1 VRGARIGITADRR
14 AAEQAALVESLG
26 GVPVLGPSLAADE
39 PGDDDALA
47 PQLERAL
54 AAPLDRVVFL
64 TGVGA
69 TLTIGLAARRGL
81 EQRLRESLA
90 AAQVVVRGPKPRR
103 ALRAAGVRV
112 DRMADP
118 PSALLIRDELLREEL
133 ADRRV
138 LLQGYGDDVERVAG
152 PLRAAGAE
160 VIVIHPY
167 TAGWPADPGPAQELA
182 RQAADGRLAA
192 ITFTSAQSARQFA
205 ALAED
210 AGVGPA
216 ELRAGGALIA
226 SVGPVTRAALEAA
239 GLRVDVEPERSRM
252 GALYHALA
260 AALAAAKTG

>member
-14 AAEQAALVESLG
+14 AGEQAALVESLG

-39 PGDDDALA
+39 PGDDEALA
-47 PQLERAL
+47 PHLERAL
-54 AAPLDRVVFL
+54 AAPLDRVLFL

-69 TLTIGLAARRGL
+69 SLTIELARRRGL
-81 EQRLRESLA
+81 EQRLREALA
-90 AAQVVVRGPKPRR
+90 HAQVVARGPKPRR

-118 PSALLIRDELLREEL
+118 PSAVLIRDELLREEL
-133 ADRRV
+133 GGRRV
-138 LLQGYGDDVERVAG
+138 MVQGYGDDVEQLAG

-160 VIVIHPY
+160 VVVIHPY
-167 TAGWPADPGPAQELA
+167 TAGWPADPGPAQDLA
-182 RQAADGRLAA
+182 RQAAEGRVAA
-192 ITFTSAQSARQFA
+192 ITFTSARSARQFA

-216 ELRAGGALIA
+216 ELRAGGALVA

-239 GLRVDVEPERSRM
+239 GLRVDVEPARARM

-260 AALAAAKTG
+260 AALTSAPAV